1 MLALKWPIGAD
12 PALDIPPFPRE
23 DDDLDLDVPPPPR
36 SWRARSSELIEP
48 VRSAADDMSAF
59 DYATDASLRDGERWI
74 DDRIARFGSVP
85 SFGEQAA
92 TADEFDIPA
101 GPGVDGTK
109 TGASYDFSGTEP
121 EPVVED
127 NFPQSYDRVEEDYYR
142 ALSQAFDPASDDTA
156 ETPQSHDRTA
166 RDHYDGPISRD
177 RDAAATD
184 GIDVS
189 ASYDRDLRSGDDID
203 VPISADRVEQD
214 YEVPISYDR
223 VEPDYEIPASY
234 DRMTTADPEMVVP
247 VSYDRLEK
255 EYEVP
260 ISHDRVEKEYEVPI
274 SYDRV
279 EKEYEVP
286 ISHDRVEKEADVP
299 RSYDR
304 VERDVVV
311 PISRDRVEREVDVPM
326 SYDRRER
333 DVVVPISHERR
344 EREIDV
350 PTTRDRVEREIDVPI
365 SHDRVDRSYTL
376 TPVPSAPGRD
386 EEPPIEFLELD
397 ENGFSDQIQSDRYE
411 IDLGT
416 TVNPDEELEQ
426 SLLHGTV
433 SSQLEAVEFGS
444 EVAAILAEMV
454 TADAGEAALADSI
467 RLRFTSWLD
476 CATDTIVTHVVD
488 PCLRNR
494 DGTETPFHG
503 LLSSGPSPERS
514 LSIDCIMVEQ
524 LKQSAPALFADGTK
538 LDLCLPVSAS
548 TLLRP
553 KFRSQY
559 MALWSDMNDT
569 LRRSIRLNAYG
580 LPAGAASQSG
590 DLFSWMRSLSGRAP
604 NVRIPPRVE
613 LMAPLGGFAVHAVA
627 INYEKWFDELGPHL
641 FVETLL
647 RLIKQARQHR
657 LRVALTKLPDI
668 RAIRIGFA
676 AGVDFLEI
684 SQFESIAELPRRPV
698 KINRAMLVGG
708 AKPR

>member
-23 DDDLDLDVPPPPR
+23 DEDLDLEVPPPPR
-36 SWRARSSELIEP
+36 SWRAAADEP
-48 VRSAADDMSAF
+48 VTPIRPAMEPIAPIARDEPPRWIADAAARPDYQPAVADHVAQTDSWDIPTSPSSGGPQPGDYYAFSTEPDPVADD
-59 DYATDASLRDGERWI
+59 
-74 DDRIARFGSVP
+74 
-85 SFGEQAA
+85 
-92 TADEFDIPA
+92 
-101 GPGVDGTK
+101 VD
-109 TGASYDFSGTEP
+109 
-121 EPVVED
+121 V
-127 NFPQSYDRVEEDYYR
+127 
-142 ALSQAFDPASDDTA
+142 
-156 ETPQSHDRTA
+156 PQSHDRVERDYYGALSRDREPPVPDEIPVSDTHDRVA
-166 RDHYDGPISRD
+166 RDYYGPLSRD
-177 RDAAATD
+177 RDMGADDAGGATFE
-184 GIDVS
+184 
-189 ASYDRDLRSGDDID
+189 AQQPAREEAFD
-203 VPISADRVEQD
+203 VPV
-214 YEVPISYDR
+214 
-223 VEPDYEIPASY
+223 
-234 DRMTTADPEMVVP
+234 
-247 VSYDRLEK
+247 
-255 EYEVP
+255 
-260 ISHDRVEKEYEVPI
+260 

-286 ISHDRVEKEADVP
+286 ISHDRASSQDVPIDVPVSYDHVEKDYQVP
-299 RSYDR
+299 ISYDR
-304 VERDVVV
+304 VEKEYDFGVSRERGEKEVDVPISYDRVEKEHDFGRSEDRVEKEYDFGTSHDRVEKEVEVPTSYDRTERDIVV
-311 PISRDRVEREVDVPM
+311 PVSRDRVERQMD
-326 SYDRRER
+326 
-333 DVVVPISHERR
+333 VPISH
-344 EREIDV
+344 
-350 PTTRDRVEREIDVPI
+350 DRVERQIDVPI
-365 SHDRVDRSYTL
+365 SHDRVDRSGPTM
-376 TPVPSAPGRD
+376 VPLPGAANREGKVAAEFIDQD
-386 EEPPIEFLELD
+386 EAGFTD
-397 ENGFSDQIQSDRYE
+397 EGLADTYRPDTYE
-411 IDLGT
+411 IDLGS
-416 TVNPDEELEQ
+416 TVNPDEELER
-426 SLLHGTV
+426 SLLHGAV

-454 TADAGEAALADSI
+454 TADAGEAPLAESI

-476 CATDTIVTHVVD
+476 CSTDMITTHIVD

-514 LSIDCIMVEQ
+514 LSIDCVMVEQ
-524 LKQSAPALFADGTK
+524 LKQSIPPLLADGTK
-538 LDLCLPVSAS
+538 FDLCLPVSAS

-559 MALWSDMNDT
+559 MALWSDMDDT

-657 LRVALTKLPDI
+657 VRVALTKLPDI

-684 SQFESIAELPRRPV
+684 SQLESTADLPRRPV
-698 KINRAMLVGG
+698 KINRALLTGT
-708 AKPR
+708 KPPAR